1 MKYPL
6 NDLMDSNYYH
16 YLMQLST
23 YGYMIEQLNPDKYIK
38 ELKLV
43 HIDRNG
49 KQTIYPLEYKKD
61 DVERMIHHYAKSLKT
76 KELLDRDKPFIS

>member
-6 NDLMDSNYYH
+6 NNLEDCNWNH
-16 YLMQLST
+16 YQLQLSL
-23 YGYMIEQLNPDKYIK
+23 YAYMVQQINPELNIK

-49 KQTIYPLEYKKD
+49 KQTIYDVKYLKEE
-61 DVERMIHHYAKSLKT
+61 VERMIKHYAKSLKT
-76 KELLDRDKPFIS
+76 KELLDRDKPFIQ